1 MLQTGEWGE
10 CYARSEILTTR
21 RRISIETTTQT
32 TTRQFATTEVW
43 RLTFFV
49 QDVITNYNAKEEK
62 DVNTKY
68 DSCSNAIIIGIFC
81 T

>member
-1 MLQTGEWGE
+1 MGGVLG
-10 CYARSEILTTR
+10 AKRVLTTR
-21 RRISIETTTQT
+21 RRITIETTTQT

-49 QDVITNYNAKEEK
+49 QDVITNNNAKEEK